1 VPHGTVARSFPRTC
15 LIATSPSYARFA
27 SPGKATPAAIAAP
40 PGVADLPLR
49 WRLDHVLGYNPSVAA
64 P

>member
-1 VPHGTVARSFPRTC
+1 MFDRDIAKLRQIRITGKGDTSGQLPLPRGVP
-15 LIATSPSYARFA
+15 
-27 SPGKATPAAIAAP
+27 
-40 PGVADLPLR
+40 DLPLR

>member
-1 VPHGTVARSFPRTC
+1 MFDRGIAKLRQIRIPAKGDTC
-15 LIATSPSYARFA
+15 GNHRHR
-27 SPGKATPAAIAAP
+27 AALP
-40 PGVADLPLR
+40 DLPLR